1 MSAPAYHAVP
11 KGESAASLQPPPRT
25 PMDSDAPHGLAGPRS
40 TEASEYGP
48 YGRLGRRSQLTPSPA
63 TTNYADEP
71 RSASS
76 LSNSAEKLP
85 KSRLSSVTV
94 IDVRERELDDA
105 LVRRRCLPR
114 AEAMARMPD
123 PHTPSPRSMTRSA
136 RTATR
141 LPFPTVVC

>member
-11 KGESAASLQPPPRT
+11 KGESAASLQPPPAT
-25 PMDSDAPHGLAGPRS
+25 AMDSNAAHGLAGPRS

-48 YGRLGRRSQLTPSPA
+48 YGRLGRRSQLKPSPA
-63 TTNYADEP
+63 TTNHADEP

-105 LVRRRCLPR
+105 LVRCCWPPW
-114 AEAMARMPD
+114 AEAMARIPD
-123 PHTPSPRSMTRSA
+123 THTLSPRSMTREA